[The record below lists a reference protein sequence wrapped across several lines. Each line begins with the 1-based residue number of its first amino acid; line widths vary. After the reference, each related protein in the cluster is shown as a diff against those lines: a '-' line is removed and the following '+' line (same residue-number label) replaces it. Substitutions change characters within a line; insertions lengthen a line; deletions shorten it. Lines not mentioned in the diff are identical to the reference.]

1 MKITQNL
8 VELLNARLKDLMFEV
23 SLSNAIELAEDMEL
37 DGADTMKQSLL
48 DNMSGTFGT
57 TVSDMEQ
64 MQFLLERTKNQL
76 EVTVQLDHRAN
87 QFESI
92 GASDTMIGE
101 MMLLKEENL
110 KQLLRVLR
118 ITEEEVE

>member
-1 MKITQNL
+1 MKITQDL

-48 DNMSGTFGT
+48 DKMSGTFNT
-57 TVSDMEQ
+57 PVADMEQ
-64 MQFLLERTKNQL
+64 MQFLLDRTKNQL

-92 GASDTMIGE
+92 GASKGLIGE
-101 MMLLKEENL
+101 LMLLKEENL